1 MLLLWDIDGT
11 LLTTAR
17 AGIYAWEG
25 ALHEVAGVRAELSG
39 FDTAG
44 HPDHLIARRL
54 LADVAG
60 TEASEGALGHLVRCY
75 EDLLPAALSRRQ
87 GTVLPNVRE
96 ILEHLEGSSA
106 VRSMLLTG
114 NTRRGAAAKLVHYGL
129 DRFFEDGAFSDAP
142 CEREQI
148 ARAAMELAHAS
159 GWVAANGAVVVIGDT
174 PHDVRCGRVAGAH
187 TLAVATGTYSVEE
200 LRRHRPWRVLP
211 ALPPP
216 PEFLRLLS
224 EAEVPSGV

>member
-17 AGIYAWEG
+17 AGIYAWED

-60 TEASEGALGHLVRCY
+60 TESSDEAVARLVRRY
-75 EDLLPAALSRRQ
+75 EDLLPAALPRRQ
-87 GTVLPNVRE
+87 GRVLPNVRE
-96 ILEHLEGSSA
+96 ILEHLEGNA
-106 VRSMLLTG
+106 AMRSMLLTG

-129 DRFFEDGAFSDAP
+129 YRFFEGGAFSDAP

-148 ARAAMELAHAS
+148 ARAAMELARAS
-159 GWVAANGAVVVIGDT
+159 GWVPANGAVVIGDT
-174 PHDVRCGRVAGAH
+174 PHDVRCGRVAGAR
-187 TLAVATGTYSVEE
+187 TLAVATGAYGVEE
-200 LRRHRPWRVLP
+200 LRRHRPWLVLP
-211 ALPPP
+211 ELPPP
-216 PEFLRLLS
+216 VEFLRFLS
-224 EAEVPSGV
+224 DAEVPSGV